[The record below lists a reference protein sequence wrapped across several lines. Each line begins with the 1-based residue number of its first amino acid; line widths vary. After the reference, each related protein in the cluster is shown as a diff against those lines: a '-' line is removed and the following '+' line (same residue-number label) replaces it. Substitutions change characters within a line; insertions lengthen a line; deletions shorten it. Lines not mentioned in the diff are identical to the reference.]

1 MEEMTPRPEIEITEE
16 KQVPF
21 IVEARKRFLRSRMMP
36 SILFD
41 SVIDAW
47 RNAHLILIGRR
58 NDYET
63 DEDYKEA
70 ILDPNPYKT
79 TYIFFCLRK

>member
-1 MEEMTPRPEIEITEE
+1 MTPRPEIEITDA

-63 DEDYKEA
+63 DEDYKDA